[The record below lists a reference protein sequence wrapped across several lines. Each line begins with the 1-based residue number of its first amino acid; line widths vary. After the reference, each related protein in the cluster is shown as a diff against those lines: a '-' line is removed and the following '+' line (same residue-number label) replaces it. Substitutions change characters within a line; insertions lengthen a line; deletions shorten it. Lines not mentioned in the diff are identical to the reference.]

1 MRILITSNV
10 RWWNAE
16 AAYAAILAREL
27 LNAGHKVWVLTLP
40 NSLNETKLR
49 NWNLPII
56 TDIPLSSSNPWQLWR
71 AYQRLKSLIEEQQIQ
86 IVNAHRSE
94 GFPLL
99 VLLRQRLKSFALI
112 RTRGTTRPL
121 RDRWLNRRLHEDWI
135 ESVIVPAQVIASQ
148 LRQVLNLP
156 PERLHVIYYPVN
168 PSTIGVK
175 GESEAQQ
182 SRLECLDRLGIPKH
196 RRVIGI
202 VGRIR
207 PVKGQRILLK
217 IFVALRKRFPDIVLL
232 MLYRDTNETEAEWQ
246 GLLQD
251 LVESNLLQSVY
262 LYGYREDVLE
272 IMRHTD
278 IGVVSSVDSEVIC
291 RVAVEFFSVGTPVV
305 AFPTGALPE
314 IIQDGVTGRIAKDK
328 SAEALAEALEW
339 MLESPERIAE
349 FGQHARQQSLE
360 RFDPNKLLE
369 QTLSVYEQSWQHLQS
384 QLVTGEANVRP

>member
-56 TDIPLSSSNPWQLWR
+56 TDIPLSSSNPWRLWR

-135 ESVIVPAQVIASQ
+135 ESVIVPAPVIASQ

-196 RRVIGI
+196 CRVIGI

-217 IFVALRKRFPDIVLL
+217 SFVALRKRFPDIVLL

-278 IGVVSSVDSEVIC
+278 IGVVSSVDSEVNC

-314 IIQDGVTGRIAKDK
+314 IIQDGVTGRIAKEK

-349 FGQHARQQSLE
+349 FGQNARQQSLE

>member
-16 AAYAAILAREL
+16 AAYAATLAREL

-71 AYQRLKSLIEEQQIQ
+71 AYRRLQSLIEEQQIQ

-121 RDRWLNRRLHEDWI
+121 RDHWLNRKLYEDWI

-148 LRQVLNLP
+148 LRQILNLP
-156 PERLHVIYYPVN
+156 SERLQVIYYPVN
-168 PSTIGVK
+168 PSSIDSQ

-182 SRLECLDRLGIPKH
+182 SRLECLDRLGIP
-196 RRVIGI
+196 RQCRVIGI

-217 IFVALRKRFPDIVLL
+217 SFATLRKRFPDIVLL

-251 LVESNLLQSVY
+251 LVESNLQQSVY

-291 RVAVEFFSVGTPVV
+291 RVAVEFFSVGKPVI

-328 SAEALAEALEW
+328 SAEALAEILEW
-339 MLESPERIAE
+339 MLESPERISE
-349 FGQHARQQSLE
+349 FGKNARQQSLE

>member
-99 VLLRQRLKSFALI
+99 VLLRQQLKSFSLI

-121 RDRWLNRRLHEDWI
+121 RDHWLNRRLHEDWI

-182 SRLECLDRLGIPKH
+182 SRSECLDRLGIPKH
-196 RRVIGI
+196 CRVIGI

-217 IFVALRKRFPDIVLL
+217 SFVALRKRFPDIVLL

-349 FGQHARQQSLE
+349 FGQNARQQSLE

-369 QTLSVYEQSWQHLQS
+369 QTLSVYEQSWQRLQS

>member
-27 LNAGHKVWVLTLP
+27 LNVGHKVWVLTLP

-121 RDRWLNRRLHEDWI
+121 RDHWLNRWLHEDWI

-168 PSTIGVK
+168 PSKIGVK
-175 GESEAQQ
+175 EESEAQQ

-196 RRVIGI
+196 CRVIGI

-217 IFVALRKRFPDIVLL
+217 SFVALRKRFPDIVLL

-314 IIQDGVTGRIAKDK
+314 IIQDGVTGRIAKEK

-349 FGQHARQQSLE
+349 FGQNARQQSLE

>member
-16 AAYAAILAREL
+16 AAYAATLAREL

-49 NWNLPII
+49 SWNLPII
-56 TDIPLSSSNPWQLWR
+56 TDIPLSSSNPWQLWQ
-71 AYQRLKSLIEEQQIQ
+71 AYRRLQSLIEEQQIQ

-121 RDRWLNRRLHEDWI
+121 RDHWLNRKLHEDWI

-156 PERLHVIYYPVN
+156 SERLQVIYYPVN
-168 PSTIGVK
+168 PSSIDSQ

-182 SRLECLDRLGIPKH
+182 SRLECLDRLGIPRH
-196 RRVIGI
+196 CRVIGI

-217 IFVALRKRFPDIVLL
+217 SFATLRKRFPDIVLL

-251 LVESNLLQSVY
+251 LVESNLQQSVY

-314 IIQDGVTGRIAKDK
+314 IIQDGVTGQIAKDK
-328 SAEALAEALEW
+328 SAEALAEILEW

-349 FGQHARQQSLE
+349 FGKNARQQSLE

>member
-27 LNAGHKVWVLTLP
+27 LNAGHKVWVLTRP

-196 RRVIGI
+196 CRVIGI

-217 IFVALRKRFPDIVLL
+217 SFVALRKRFPDIVLL

-314 IIQDGVTGRIAKDK
+314 LIQDGVTGRIVKEK

-349 FGQHARQQSLE
+349 FGQNARQQSLE

>member
-99 VLLRQRLKSFALI
+99 VLLRQQLKSFSLI

-121 RDRWLNRRLHEDWI
+121 RDHWLNRRLHEDWI

-196 RRVIGI
+196 CRVIGI

-217 IFVALRKRFPDIVLL
+217 SFVALRKRFPDIVLL

-349 FGQHARQQSLE
+349 FGQNARQQSLE

-369 QTLSVYEQSWQHLQS
+369 QTLSVYEQSWQRLQS

>member
-27 LNAGHKVWVLTLP
+27 LNAGHKVWVLTRP

-196 RRVIGI
+196 CRVIGI

-217 IFVALRKRFPDIVLL
+217 SFVALRKRFPDIVLL

-349 FGQHARQQSLE
+349 FGQNARQQSLE

-369 QTLSVYEQSWQHLQS
+369 QTLSVYEQSWQRLQS

>member
-16 AAYAAILAREL
+16 AAYAATLAREL

-56 TDIPLSSSNPWQLWR
+56 TDIPLSSSNPWQLWQ
-71 AYQRLKSLIEEQQIQ
+71 AYRRLQSLIEEQQIQ

-121 RDRWLNRRLHEDWI
+121 RDHWLNRKLHEDWI

-148 LRQVLNLP
+148 LRPILNLP
-156 PERLHVIYYPVN
+156 SERLQVIYYPVN
-168 PSTIGVK
+168 PSSIDSQGA
-175 GESEAQQ
+175 SEAQQ
-182 SRLECLDRLGIPKH
+182 SRLECLDRLGIPRH
-196 RRVIGI
+196 CRVIGI

-217 IFVALRKRFPDIVLL
+217 SFATLRKRFPDIVLL

-251 LVESNLLQSVY
+251 LVESNLQQSVY

-328 SAEALAEALEW
+328 SAEALAEILEW

-349 FGQHARQQSLE
+349 FGKNARQQSLE

>member
-27 LNAGHKVWVLTLP
+27 LNAGHKVWVLTRP

-121 RDRWLNRRLHEDWI
+121 RDHWLNRRLHEDWI

-196 RRVIGI
+196 CRVIGI

-217 IFVALRKRFPDIVLL
+217 SFVALRKRFPDIVLL

-349 FGQHARQQSLE
+349 FGQNARQQSLE

>member
-16 AAYAAILAREL
+16 AAYAATLAREL

-56 TDIPLSSSNPWQLWR
+56 TDIPLSSSNPWRLWR
-71 AYQRLKSLIEEQQIQ
+71 AYQRLQSLIEEQQIQ

-99 VLLRQRLKSFALI
+99 VLLRQQLKSFALI

-121 RDRWLNRRLHEDWI
+121 RDHWVNRKLHEDWI
-135 ESVIVPAQVIASQ
+135 EAVIVPAQVIASQ

-156 PERLHVIYYPVN
+156 PERLQVIYYPAN
-168 PSTIGVK
+168 SSLIDSQ

-182 SRLECLDRLGIPKH
+182 SRLECLDRLGIPEH
-196 RRVIGI
+196 CRVIGI

-217 IFVALRKRFPDIVLL
+217 SFVALRKHFPDIVLL
-232 MLYRDTNETEAEWQ
+232 ILYRDTNETEAEWQ

-251 LVESNLLQSVY
+251 LAESNLQQNVY

-314 IIQDGVTGRIAKDK
+314 IVQDGVTGRIAKDK
-328 SAEALAEALEW
+328 SAEALAEILEW
-339 MLESPERIAE
+339 MLESPECIAE
-349 FGQHARQQSLE
+349 LGKHARQQSLE
-360 RFDPNKLLE
+360 RFDPNKLLQ
-369 QTLSVYEQSWQHLQS
+369 QTLSVYEKGWQRLQS
-384 QLVTGEANVRP
+384 QLVTGETNVRP

>member
-16 AAYAAILAREL
+16 AAYAATLAREL

-49 NWNLPII
+49 SWNLPII
-56 TDIPLSSSNPWQLWR
+56 TDIPLSSSNPWQLWQ
-71 AYQRLKSLIEEQQIQ
+71 AYRRLQSLIEEQQIQ

-121 RDRWLNRRLHEDWI
+121 RDHWLNRKLHEDWI

-156 PERLHVIYYPVN
+156 SERLQVIYYPVN
-168 PSTIGVK
+168 PSSIDSQ

-182 SRLECLDRLGIPKH
+182 SRLECLDRLGIPRH
-196 RRVIGI
+196 CRVIGI

-217 IFVALRKRFPDIVLL
+217 SFATLRKRFPDIVLL

-251 LVESNLLQSVY
+251 LVESNLQQSVY

-291 RVAVEFFSVGTPVV
+291 RVAVEFFSVGTPVI

-328 SAEALAEALEW
+328 SAEALAEILEW

-349 FGQHARQQSLE
+349 FGKNARQQSLE

>member
-99 VLLRQRLKSFALI
+99 VLLRQQLKSFSLI

-121 RDRWLNRRLHEDWI
+121 RDHWLNRRLHEDWI

-196 RRVIGI
+196 CRVIGI

-217 IFVALRKRFPDIVLL
+217 SFVALRKRFPDIVLL
-232 MLYRDTNETEAEWQ
+232 MLYRDTNETETEWQ

-272 IMRHTD
+272 IMRHID
-278 IGVVSSVDSEVIC
+278 IGVVSSIDSEVIC
-291 RVAVEFFSVGTPVV
+291 RVTVEFFSVGTPVV

-349 FGQHARQQSLE
+349 FGQNARQQSLE

>member
-16 AAYAAILAREL
+16 AAYAATLAREL

-49 NWNLPII
+49 SWNLPII
-56 TDIPLSSSNPWQLWR
+56 TDIPLSSSNPWQLWQ
-71 AYQRLKSLIEEQQIQ
+71 AYRRLQSLIEEQQIQ
-86 IVNAHRSE
+86 VVNAHRSE

-121 RDRWLNRRLHEDWI
+121 RDHWLNRKLHEDWI

-156 PERLHVIYYPVN
+156 SERLQVIYYPVN
-168 PSTIGVK
+168 PSSIDSQ

-182 SRLECLDRLGIPKH
+182 SRLECLDRLGIPRH
-196 RRVIGI
+196 CRVIGI

-217 IFVALRKRFPDIVLL
+217 SFATLRKRFPDIVLL

-251 LVESNLLQSVY
+251 LVESNLQQSVY

-291 RVAVEFFSVGTPVV
+291 RVAVEFFSVGKPVI

-328 SAEALAEALEW
+328 SAEALAEILEW
-339 MLESPERIAE
+339 MLESPERISE
-349 FGQHARQQSLE
+349 FGKNARQQSLE

>member
-16 AAYAAILAREL
+16 AAYAATLAREL

-49 NWNLPII
+49 SWNLPII
-56 TDIPLSSSNPWQLWR
+56 TDIPLSSSNPWQLWQAHR
-71 AYQRLKSLIEEQQIQ
+71 RLQSLIEEQQIQ
-86 IVNAHRSE
+86 VVNAHRSE

-121 RDRWLNRRLHEDWI
+121 RDNWLNRKLHEDWI

-156 PERLHVIYYPVN
+156 SERLQVIYYPVN
-168 PSTIGVK
+168 PSSIDSQ

-182 SRLECLDRLGIPKH
+182 SRLECLDRLGIPRH
-196 RRVIGI
+196 CRVIGI

-217 IFVALRKRFPDIVLL
+217 SFATLRKRFPDIVLL

-251 LVESNLLQSVY
+251 LVESNLQQSVY

-328 SAEALAEALEW
+328 SAEALAEILEW
-339 MLESPERIAE
+339 MLESPERIAG
-349 FGQHARQQSLE
+349 FGKNARQQSLE

>member
-49 NWNLPII
+49 NWNLPSI
-56 TDIPLSSSNPWQLWR
+56 TDIALSSSNPWQLWR

-121 RDRWLNRRLHEDWI
+121 RDHWLNRRLHEDWI

-196 RRVIGI
+196 CRVIGI

-217 IFVALRKRFPDIVLL
+217 SFVALRKRFPDIVLL

-349 FGQHARQQSLE
+349 FGQNARQQSLE

>member
-16 AAYAAILAREL
+16 AAYAATLAREL

-56 TDIPLSSSNPWQLWR
+56 TDIPLSSSNPWRLWR
-71 AYQRLKSLIEEQQIQ
+71 AYQRLQSLIEEQQIQ

-121 RDRWLNRRLHEDWI
+121 RDHWVNRKLHEDWI
-135 ESVIVPAQVIASQ
+135 EAVIVPAQVIASQ

-156 PERLHVIYYPVN
+156 PERLQVIYYPAN
-168 PSTIGVK
+168 SSLIDSQ

-182 SRLECLDRLGIPKH
+182 SRLECLDRLGIPEH
-196 RRVIGI
+196 CRVVGI

-217 IFVALRKRFPDIVLL
+217 SFVALRKHFPDIVLL
-232 MLYRDTNETEAEWQ
+232 ILYRDTNETEAEWQ

-251 LVESNLLQSVY
+251 LAESNLQQNVY

-314 IIQDGVTGRIAKDK
+314 IVQDGVTGRIAKDK
-328 SAEALAEALEW
+328 SAEALAEILEW
-339 MLESPERIAE
+339 MLESPECIAE
-349 FGQHARQQSLE
+349 LGKNARQQSLE
-360 RFDPNKLLE
+360 RFDPNKLLQ
-369 QTLSVYEQSWQHLQS
+369 QTLSVYEKGWQRLQS
-384 QLVTGEANVRP
+384 QLLTGETNVRP

>member
-16 AAYAAILAREL
+16 AAYAATLAREL

-49 NWNLPII
+49 SWNLPII
-56 TDIPLSSSNPWQLWR
+56 TDIPLSSSNPWQLWQ
-71 AYQRLKSLIEEQQIQ
+71 AYRRLQSLIEEQQIQ

-121 RDRWLNRRLHEDWI
+121 RDHWLNRKLHEDWI

-156 PERLHVIYYPVN
+156 SERLQVIYYPVN
-168 PSTIGVK
+168 PSSIDSQE
-175 GESEAQQ
+175 ESEAQQ
-182 SRLECLDRLGIPKH
+182 SRLECLDRLGIP
-196 RRVIGI
+196 RQCRVIGI

-217 IFVALRKRFPDIVLL
+217 SFATLRKRFPDIVLL

-251 LVESNLLQSVY
+251 LVESNLQQSVY

-328 SAEALAEALEW
+328 SAEALAEILEW

-349 FGQHARQQSLE
+349 FGKNARQQSLE

>member
-99 VLLRQRLKSFALI
+99 VLLRQQLKSFSLI

-121 RDRWLNRRLHEDWI
+121 RDHWLNRRLHEDWI

-196 RRVIGI
+196 CRVIGI

-217 IFVALRKRFPDIVLL
+217 SFVALRKRFPDIVLL

-328 SAEALAEALEW
+328 SAEALAEALKW

-349 FGQHARQQSLE
+349 FGQNARQQSLE

>member
-16 AAYAAILAREL
+16 AAYAATLAREL

-49 NWNLPII
+49 SWNLPII
-56 TDIPLSSSNPWQLWR
+56 TDIPLSSSNPWQLWQAHR
-71 AYQRLKSLIEEQQIQ
+71 RLQSLIEEQQIQ
-86 IVNAHRSE
+86 VVNAHRSE

-121 RDRWLNRRLHEDWI
+121 RDNWLNRKLHEDWI

-156 PERLHVIYYPVN
+156 SERLQVIYYPVN
-168 PSTIGVK
+168 PSSIDSQ

-182 SRLECLDRLGIPKH
+182 SRLECLDRLGIPRH
-196 RRVIGI
+196 CRVIGI

-217 IFVALRKRFPDIVLL
+217 SFATLRKRFPDIVLL

-251 LVESNLLQSVY
+251 LVESNLQQSVY

-291 RVAVEFFSVGTPVV
+291 RVAVEFFSVGKPVI

-328 SAEALAEALEW
+328 SAEALAEILEW
-339 MLESPERIAE
+339 MLESPERISE
-349 FGQHARQQSLE
+349 FGKNARQQSLE

>member
-16 AAYAAILAREL
+16 AAYAATLAREL

-49 NWNLPII
+49 SWNLPII
-56 TDIPLSSSNPWQLWR
+56 TDIPLSSSNPWQLWQ
-71 AYQRLKSLIEEQQIQ
+71 AYRRLQSLIEEQQIQ

-121 RDRWLNRRLHEDWI
+121 RDHWLNRKLHEDWI

-148 LRQVLNLP
+148 LRQILNLP
-156 PERLHVIYYPVN
+156 SERLQVIYYPVN
-168 PSTIGVK
+168 PSSIDSQ

-182 SRLECLDRLGIPKH
+182 SRLECLDRLGIPRH
-196 RRVIGI
+196 CRVIGI

-217 IFVALRKRFPDIVLL
+217 SFATLRKRFPDIVLL

-251 LVESNLLQSVY
+251 LVESNLQQSVY

-291 RVAVEFFSVGTPVV
+291 RVAVEFFSVETPVV

-328 SAEALAEALEW
+328 SAEALAEILEW

-349 FGQHARQQSLE
+349 FGKNARQQSLE

>member
-16 AAYAAILAREL
+16 AAYAATLAREL

-56 TDIPLSSSNPWQLWR
+56 TDIPLSSSNPWRLWR
-71 AYQRLKSLIEEQQIQ
+71 AYQRLQSLIEEQQIQ

-99 VLLRQRLKSFALI
+99 VLLRQQLKSFALI

-121 RDRWLNRRLHEDWI
+121 RDHWVNRKLHEDWI
-135 ESVIVPAQVIASQ
+135 EAVIVPAQVIASQ

-156 PERLHVIYYPVN
+156 PERLQVIYYPAN
-168 PSTIGVK
+168 SSLIDSQ

-182 SRLECLDRLGIPKH
+182 SRLECLDRLGIPEH
-196 RRVIGI
+196 CRVVGI

-217 IFVALRKRFPDIVLL
+217 SFVALRKHFPDIVLL
-232 MLYRDTNETEAEWQ
+232 ILYRDTNETEAEWQ

-251 LVESNLLQSVY
+251 LAESNLQQNVY

-314 IIQDGVTGRIAKDK
+314 IVQDGVTGRIAKDK
-328 SAEALAEALEW
+328 SAEALAEILEW
-339 MLESPERIAE
+339 MLESPECIAE
-349 FGQHARQQSLE
+349 LGKNARQQSLE

>member
-121 RDRWLNRRLHEDWI
+121 RDHWLNRWLHEDRI

-196 RRVIGI
+196 CRVIGI

-217 IFVALRKRFPDIVLL
+217 SFVALRKRFPDIVLL

-314 IIQDGVTGRIAKDK
+314 IIQDGVTGRIAKEK

-349 FGQHARQQSLE
+349 FGQNARQQSLE
-360 RFDPNKLLE
+360 RFDPNRLLE
-369 QTLSVYEQSWQHLQS
+369 QTLSVYEQSWQRLQS
-384 QLVTGEANVRP
+384 QMVTGEANVRP

>member
-16 AAYAAILAREL
+16 AAYAATLAREL
-27 LNAGHKVWVLTLP
+27 LHAGHKVWVLTLP

-121 RDRWLNRRLHEDWI
+121 RDHWLNRWLHEDWI

-314 IIQDGVTGRIAKDK
+314 IIQDGVTGRIAKEK
-328 SAEALAEALEW
+328 SAEALAEALKW

-349 FGQHARQQSLE
+349 FGQNARQQSLE

-369 QTLSVYEQSWQHLQS
+369 QTLSVYEQSWQRLQS

>member
-16 AAYAAILAREL
+16 AAYAATLAREL
-27 LNAGHKVWVLTLP
+27 LDAGHKVWVLTLP

-56 TDIPLSSSNPWQLWR
+56 TDIPLSSSNPWRLWR

-121 RDRWLNRRLHEDWI
+121 RDHWLNRRLHEDWI

-251 LVESNLLQSVY
+251 LVESNLQQSVY

-339 MLESPERIAE
+339 MMESPERIAE
-349 FGQHARQQSLE
+349 FGQNARQQSLE
-360 RFDPNKLLE
+360 CFDPNKLLE

>member
-16 AAYAAILAREL
+16 AAYAATLAREL

-49 NWNLPII
+49 SWNLPII
-56 TDIPLSSSNPWQLWR
+56 TDIPLSSSNPWQLWQ
-71 AYQRLKSLIEEQQIQ
+71 AYRRLQSLIEEQQIQ

-121 RDRWLNRRLHEDWI
+121 RDHWLNRKLHEDWI

-156 PERLHVIYYPVN
+156 SERLQVIYYPVN
-168 PSTIGVK
+168 PSSIDSQ

-182 SRLECLDRLGIPKH
+182 SRLECLDRLGIPRH
-196 RRVIGI
+196 CRVIGI

-217 IFVALRKRFPDIVLL
+217 SFATLRKRFPDIVLL

-251 LVESNLLQSVY
+251 LVESNLQQSVY

-328 SAEALAEALEW
+328 SAAALAEILEW

-349 FGQHARQQSLE
+349 FGQNARQQSLE

>member
-16 AAYAAILAREL
+16 AAYAATLAREL

-56 TDIPLSSSNPWQLWR
+56 TDIPLSSSNPWRLWR
-71 AYQRLKSLIEEQQIQ
+71 AYQRLQSLIEEQQIQ

-121 RDRWLNRRLHEDWI
+121 RDHWVNRKLHEDWI
-135 ESVIVPAQVIASQ
+135 EAVIVPAQVIASQ

-156 PERLHVIYYPVN
+156 PERLQVIYYPAN
-168 PSTIGVK
+168 SSLIDSQ

-182 SRLECLDRLGIPKH
+182 SRLECLDRLGIPEH
-196 RRVIGI
+196 CRVIGI

-217 IFVALRKRFPDIVLL
+217 SFVALRKHFPDIVLL
-232 MLYRDTNETEAEWQ
+232 ILYRDTNETEAEWQ

-251 LVESNLLQSVY
+251 LAESNLQQNVY

-314 IIQDGVTGRIAKDK
+314 IVQDGVTGRIAKDK
-328 SAEALAEALEW
+328 SAEALAEILEW
-339 MLESPERIAE
+339 VLESPECIVE
-349 FGQHARQQSLE
+349 LGKNARQQSLE
-360 RFDPNKLLE
+360 RFDPNKLLQ
-369 QTLSVYEQSWQHLQS
+369 QTLSVYEKGWQRLQS
-384 QLVTGEANVRP
+384 QLVTGETNVRP

>member
-16 AAYAAILAREL
+16 AAYAATLAREL
-27 LNAGHKVWVLTLP
+27 LHAGHKVWVLTLP

-121 RDRWLNRRLHEDWI
+121 RDHWLNRRLHEDWI

-168 PSTIGVK
+168 PSKICVK

-182 SRLECLDRLGIPKH
+182 SRLECLDRLGIPKL

-232 MLYRDTNETEAEWQ
+232 MLYRDTSETEAEWQ

-251 LVESNLLQSVY
+251 LVESNLQQSVY
-262 LYGYREDVLE
+262 LYGYREDVQE
-272 IMRHTD
+272 IMRHID
-278 IGVVSSVDSEVIC
+278 IGVVSSIDSEVIC

-314 IIQDGVTGRIAKDK
+314 IIQDGFTGRIAKDK
-328 SAEALAEALEW
+328 SAEALAEILEW

-349 FGQHARQQSLE
+349 CGQHARQQSLE

-369 QTLSVYEQSWQHLQS
+369 QTLSVYEQSWQRLQS

>member
-16 AAYAAILAREL
+16 AAYAATLAREL

-49 NWNLPII
+49 SWNLPII
-56 TDIPLSSSNPWQLWR
+56 TDIPLSSSNPWQLWQ
-71 AYQRLKSLIEEQQIQ
+71 AYRRLQSLIEEQQIQ

-121 RDRWLNRRLHEDWI
+121 RDHWLNRKLHEDWI

-156 PERLHVIYYPVN
+156 SERLQVIYYPVN
-168 PSTIGVK
+168 PSSIDSQ

-182 SRLECLDRLGIPKH
+182 SRLECLDRLGIPRH
-196 RRVIGI
+196 CRVIGI

-217 IFVALRKRFPDIVLL
+217 SFATLRKRFPDIVLL

-251 LVESNLLQSVY
+251 LVESNLQQSVY

-328 SAEALAEALEW
+328 SAEALAEILEW
-339 MLESPERIAE
+339 MLESPERIAG
-349 FGQHARQQSLE
+349 FGKNARQQSLE

>member
-121 RDRWLNRRLHEDWI
+121 RDHWLNRRLHEDWI

-196 RRVIGI
+196 CRVIGI

-217 IFVALRKRFPDIVLL
+217 SFVALRKRFPDIVLL

-314 IIQDGVTGRIAKDK
+314 IIQDGITGRIAKDK

-349 FGQHARQQSLE
+349 FGQNARQQSLE

>member
-27 LNAGHKVWVLTLP
+27 LNAGHKVWVLTRP

-121 RDRWLNRRLHEDWI
+121 RDLWLNRRLHEDWI

-156 PERLHVIYYPVN
+156 PERLHVIYYPVD
-168 PSTIGVK
+168 PSIIGVK

-196 RRVIGI
+196 CRVIGI

-217 IFVALRKRFPDIVLL
+217 SFVALRKRFPDIVLL
-232 MLYRDTNETEAEWQ
+232 MLYRDTSETEAEWQ

-251 LVESNLLQSVY
+251 LVESNLQQSVY
-262 LYGYREDVLE
+262 LYGYREDVQE
-272 IMRHTD
+272 IMRHID
-278 IGVVSSVDSEVIC
+278 IGVVSSIDSEVIC

-339 MLESPERIAE
+339 MLESPECIAE
-349 FGQHARQQSLE
+349 FGQNARQQSLE

>member
-121 RDRWLNRRLHEDWI
+121 RDHWLNRWLHEDWI

-168 PSTIGVK
+168 PSKIGVK
-175 GESEAQQ
+175 EESEAQQ

-196 RRVIGI
+196 CRVIGI

-217 IFVALRKRFPDIVLL
+217 SFVALRKRFPDIVLL

-328 SAEALAEALEW
+328 SAEALAETLEW
-339 MLESPERIAE
+339 MMESPERIAE
-349 FGQHARQQSLE
+349 FGQNARQQSLE

-369 QTLSVYEQSWQHLQS
+369 QTLSVYEQSWQRLQS

>member
-27 LNAGHKVWVLTLP
+27 LNAGHKVWVLTRP

-121 RDRWLNRRLHEDWI
+121 RDHWLNRRLHEDWI

-182 SRLECLDRLGIPKH
+182 SRLKCLDRLGIPKH
-196 RRVIGI
+196 CRVIGI

-217 IFVALRKRFPDIVLL
+217 SFVALRKRFPDIVLL

-272 IMRHTD
+272 IMLHTD

-328 SAEALAEALEW
+328 SAEALAETLEW

-349 FGQHARQQSLE
+349 FGQNARQQSLE

>member
-121 RDRWLNRRLHEDWI
+121 RDHWLNRRLHEDWI

-168 PSTIGVK
+168 PSKIGVK
-175 GESEAQQ
+175 EESEAQQ

-196 RRVIGI
+196 CRVIGI

-217 IFVALRKRFPDIVLL
+217 SFVALRKRFPDIVLL

-328 SAEALAEALEW
+328 SAEALAETLEW

-349 FGQHARQQSLE
+349 FGQNARQQSLE

-369 QTLSVYEQSWQHLQS
+369 QTLSVYEQSWQRLQS

>member
-16 AAYAAILAREL
+16 AAYAATLAREL

-56 TDIPLSSSNPWQLWR
+56 TDIPLSSSNPWQLWQ
-71 AYQRLKSLIEEQQIQ
+71 AYRRLQSLIEEQQIQ

-121 RDRWLNRRLHEDWI
+121 RDHWLNRKLHEDWI

-156 PERLHVIYYPVN
+156 SERLQVIYYPVN
-168 PSTIGVK
+168 PSSIDSQ

-182 SRLECLDRLGIPKH
+182 SRLECLDRLGIPRH
-196 RRVIGI
+196 CRVIGI

-217 IFVALRKRFPDIVLL
+217 SFATLRKRFPDIVLL

-251 LVESNLLQSVY
+251 LVESNLQQSVY

-349 FGQHARQQSLE
+349 FGKNARQQSLE

>member
-16 AAYAAILAREL
+16 AAYAATLAREL

-49 NWNLPII
+49 SWNLPII
-56 TDIPLSSSNPWQLWR
+56 TDIPLSSSNPWQLWQ
-71 AYQRLKSLIEEQQIQ
+71 AYRRLQSLIEEQQIQ

-121 RDRWLNRRLHEDWI
+121 RDHWLNRKLHEDWI

-156 PERLHVIYYPVN
+156 SERLQVIYYPVN
-168 PSTIGVK
+168 PSSIDSQ

-182 SRLECLDRLGIPKH
+182 SRLECLDRLGIPRH
-196 RRVIGI
+196 CRVIGI

-217 IFVALRKRFPDIVLL
+217 SFATLRKRFPDIVLL

-251 LVESNLLQSVY
+251 LVESNLQQSVY

-328 SAEALAEALEW
+328 SAAALAEILEW

-349 FGQHARQQSLE
+349 FGKNARQQSLE

>member
-16 AAYAAILAREL
+16 AAYAATLAREL

-71 AYQRLKSLIEEQQIQ
+71 AYQRLQSLIEEQQIQ

-99 VLLRQRLKSFALI
+99 VLLRQRLKSFVLI

-121 RDRWLNRRLHEDWI
+121 RDHWLNRKLHEDWI

-156 PERLHVIYYPVN
+156 SERLQVIYYPVN
-168 PSTIGVK
+168 PSSIDSQ

-182 SRLECLDRLGIPKH
+182 SRLECLDRLGIPRH
-196 RRVIGI
+196 CRVIGI

-217 IFVALRKRFPDIVLL
+217 SFAALRKRFPDIVLL

-251 LVESNLLQSVY
+251 LAESNLKQNVY

-314 IIQDGVTGRIAKDK
+314 IIQDGVTGRITKDK
-328 SAEALAEALEW
+328 SAEALAEILEW

-349 FGQHARQQSLE
+349 FGKNARQQSLE
-360 RFDPNKLLE
+360 CFDPNKLLE
-369 QTLSVYEQSWQHLQS
+369 QTLSVYEQSWQHLRS

>member
-16 AAYAAILAREL
+16 AAYVAILAREL

-196 RRVIGI
+196 CRVIGI

-217 IFVALRKRFPDIVLL
+217 SFVALRKRFPDIVLL

-328 SAEALAEALEW
+328 SAEALAETLEW

-349 FGQHARQQSLE
+349 FGQNARQQSLE

-369 QTLSVYEQSWQHLQS
+369 QTLSVYEQSWQRLQS

>member
-16 AAYAAILAREL
+16 AAYAATLAREL
-27 LNAGHKVWVLTLP
+27 LHAGHKVWVLTLP

-56 TDIPLSSSNPWQLWR
+56 TDIPLSSSNPWRLWR

-196 RRVIGI
+196 CRVIGI

-217 IFVALRKRFPDIVLL
+217 SFVALRKRFPDIVLL

-251 LVESNLLQSVY
+251 LVESNLQQSVY
-262 LYGYREDVLE
+262 LYGYREDVQE
-272 IMRHTD
+272 IMRHID
-278 IGVVSSVDSEVIC
+278 IGVVSSIDSEVIC

-349 FGQHARQQSLE
+349 FGQNARQQSLE

-369 QTLSVYEQSWQHLQS
+369 KTLSVYEQSWQHLQS
-384 QLVTGEANVRP
+384 

>member
-16 AAYAAILAREL
+16 AAYAATLAREL

-49 NWNLPII
+49 SWNLPII
-56 TDIPLSSSNPWQLWR
+56 TDIPLSSSNPWQLWQ
-71 AYQRLKSLIEEQQIQ
+71 AYRRLQSLIEEQQIQ
-86 IVNAHRSE
+86 VVNAHRSE

-121 RDRWLNRRLHEDWI
+121 RDHWLNRKLHEDWI

-156 PERLHVIYYPVN
+156 SERLQVIYYPVN
-168 PSTIGVK
+168 PSSIDSQ

-182 SRLECLDRLGIPKH
+182 SRLECLDRLGIP
-196 RRVIGI
+196 RQCRVIGI

-217 IFVALRKRFPDIVLL
+217 SFATLRKRFPDIVLL

-251 LVESNLLQSVY
+251 LVESNLQQSVY

-328 SAEALAEALEW
+328 SAEALAEILEW
-339 MLESPERIAE
+339 MLESPERISE
-349 FGQHARQQSLE
+349 FGKNARQQSLE